1 MKIHFGLR
9 LSCSHEITNEH
20 KLKTNSNCHKSA
32 FPFSLPIR
40 LPNVSFQ
47 EIAKYPFSSNCKQQI
62 VNVRSQLAFLNITQD
77 IALTGEEHNT
87 TLCHNSHGTQLF
99 TAR

>member
-1 MKIHFGLR
+1 MKILFGLR
-9 LSCSHEITNEH
+9 LSSSHEITNEC
-20 KLKTNSNCHKSA
+20 KLKTNSNCHHQVRSH
-32 FPFSLPIR
+32 FLF
-40 LPNVSFQ
+40 PNVSFQ
-47 EIAKYPFSSNCKQQI
+47 EIAKYSFTSNCKQQI
-62 VNVRSQLAFLNITQD
+62 VNVRSQLAFLHITQD